1 MHASVLRKRETRL
14 TKAAPPALA
23 GSLDLPTRQSGASL
37 PHLPIHDV
45 HTVSDLGERALIE
58 RITTRLATAP
68 WVIVGP
74 GDDAAVIA
82 PQRGEDDVLTTDAQ
96 IEDVHFDRRFVP
108 PDAIGHRALAVNLSD
123 LAAMG
128 AQPRAAL
135 LSLALPGTLD
145 VAVVDGVM
153 DGMLALAAA
162 HRVVIIGGNI
172 TRSPGPMMIDVTA
185 IGSVRRRRVLTR
197 SGARPGDDVYVT
209 GTIGDAVVG
218 LKSLQDR
225 CGVDAGG
232 PLSPAP
238 HDGDVN
244 ACEQRFLRPE
254 PRVRAGLL
262 LGRNRAASAC
272 MDLSDGLADGVRQ
285 IGEAS
290 GVGMVLDAGAL
301 PIADQARRWYEA
313 HGRDPVATA
322 VAGGDDYELFF
333 TLRPSWRGRLRGVQ
347 RDVADL
353 QMTRIGVVT
362 KDRRFVVRTPG
373 GDRTLPD
380 GFEHFR

>member
-1 MHASVLRKRETRL
+1 MQTIS
-14 TKAAPPALA
+14 
-23 GSLDLPTRQSGASL
+23 
-37 PHLPIHDV
+37 DV
-45 HTVSDLGERALIE
+45 GERALIE
-58 RITTRLATAP
+58 RITARLATAP

-135 LSLALPGTLD
+135 LSLALPGALD
-145 VAVVDGVM
+145 VAVVDGLM

-162 HRVVIIGGNI
+162 HRVTIIGGNI

-209 GTIGDAVVG
+209 GTIGDAAAG
-218 LKSLQDR
+218 LRSLQAR
-225 CGVDAGG
+225 CGADLYG
-232 PLSPAP
+232 PPF
-238 HDGDVN
+238 D
-244 ACEQRFLRPE
+244 ACEQRFLHPE

-262 LGRNRAASAC
+262 IGRNRAASAC

-290 GVGMVLDAGAL
+290 GVGMVLDASAL
-301 PIADQARRWYEA
+301 PIADQTRRWYEA
-313 HGRDPVATA
+313 QGQDPVAAA

-347 RDVADL
+347 RHLADL
-353 QMTRIGVVT
+353 PITRIGTVT
-362 KDRRFVVRTPG
+362 KERRFVVRTPE
-373 GDRTLPD
+373 GDRPLPE
-380 GFEHFR
+380 GYEHFRS